1 MPQQTPAQ
9 RPDGRPDT
17 DTLGRIVA
25 HRGASRMAP
34 ENTLSAFRLAAA
46 QGAHWIEFDVSL
58 LGDDAPVVHHD
69 ATFERCTNSS
79 GPLTGLTV
87 PDLAGIDSGRW
98 FGPSYAGEPVATLT
112 QTLDLIETLGLS
124 ANLEIKPH
132 KAGPTPIAH
141 AVATALMAR
150 PWTRRRIL
158 VSSFNLRALA
168 ALRKLMRHQPMAM
181 LYEDPPVDWPA
192 TLDHLGAS
200 SLHIGHQFL
209 TTDILATARIRG
221 DHVRVYTI
229 NDPPRMAQFRDTGLT
244 GVITDHPP
252 LFLDDPAW
260 AAWASE

>member
-1 MPQQTPAQ
+1 MPRHPPAR

-34 ENTLSAFRLAAA
+34 ENTLAAFRLAAA
-46 QGAHWIEFDVSL
+46 QGARWIEFDVSL

-69 ATFERCTNSS
+69 ATFERCTDAS
-79 GPLTGLTV
+79 GPLIGLTAT
-87 PDLAGIDSGRW
+87 DLAGIDSGRW
-98 FGPSYAGEPVATLT
+98 FGPGYAGEPVATLT

-132 KAGPTPIAH
+132 KADPAPIAL
-141 AVATALMAR
+141 AVATALTAR
-150 PWTRRRIL
+150 PWTRQRIL
-158 VSSFNLRALA
+158 VSSFDLGALA
-168 ALRKLMRHQPMAM
+168 ALRQRMPHQPVAV
-181 LYEDPPVDWPA
+181 LYKDPPADWPA
-192 TLDHLGAS
+192 TLDRIRAL
-200 SLHIGHQFL
+200 SLHIEHRFL
-209 TTDILATARIRG
+209 TTDILATARARG

-229 NDPPRMAQFRDTGLT
+229 NDPPRMAQFRDAGLT

-260 AAWASE
+260 AAWAGE